1 MAKSRTLAN
10 LRSRWP
16 NTRWRIT
23 ETGGQLPR
31 VRWED
36 GPSEQETY
44 HLLLNQD
51 PFVDHSLSRTL
62 SNDCLRTVAEDVLAS
77 RDIAAEYLPPAEFAR
92 TDDAVLAWTIASGE
106 VLATRSLLLAG
117 HYRSRYGL
125 NGAARAE
132 AYHRSFYKESH
143 E

>member
-1 MAKSRTLAN
+1 MAKTKTLAN
-10 LRSRWP
+10 LRARWP

-44 HLLLNQD
+44 KMLLDQY

-62 SNDCLRTVAEDVLAS
+62 SDACLRTLAEDVLAS
-77 RDIAAEYLPPAEFAR
+77 QGITAEYLPPDEFAH
-92 TDDAVLAWTIASGE
+92 TNEAALAWTIASGE

-125 NGAARAE
+125 NAATRTA

>member
-1 MAKSRTLAN
+1 MSRAKTLKV
-10 LRSRWP
+10 LRARWP
-16 NTRWRIT
+16 DTRWRIT

-44 HLLLNQD
+44 KLLLDQD

-62 SNDCLRTVAEDVLAS
+62 SDACLRIVAEDVLAS
-77 RDIAAEYLPPAEFAR
+77 QDIAAEYLPPAEFAR
-92 TDDAVLAWTIASGE
+92 TSDTVLAWTIASGE